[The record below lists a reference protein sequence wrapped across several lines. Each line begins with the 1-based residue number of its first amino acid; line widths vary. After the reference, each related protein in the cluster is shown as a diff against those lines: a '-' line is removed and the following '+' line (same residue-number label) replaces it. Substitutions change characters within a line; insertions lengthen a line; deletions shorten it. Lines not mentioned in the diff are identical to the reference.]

1 MIEIN
6 DKSIR
11 LKLGN
16 FELMHKKDFPL
27 FAVGYGENTY
37 EMSHGNFNI
46 SKYYKTKIPMREF
59 KVISKTS
66 ESCEILFYSQSG
78 EELKCRFRVSTDM
91 VSIEILSH
99 SKQLNRFWIYIPAS
113 ENEEI
118 YGCGEQYSYLNLR
131 SKRVP
136 LWVSEQG
143 VGRNKRDIITHFAN
157 FKDDAG
163 GDWYT
168 TYFPQPTFVSSK
180 NYYVIVHSYAYSE
193 FDFSHRDFHELEI
206 HEIPQKIDFGVGQS
220 LIDTVIRL
228 SKNIGLPNSLPDWV
242 YDGVILGLQGGRDV
256 VIPKI
261 IHALEKGLKITGLWI
276 QDWEGKRITT
286 FGRQLMW
293 NWVYDE
299 DMYPD
304 LHGMIN
310 QLKSMGIRTLGYI
323 NTFLALEGSLYKEAS
338 QKGYLVKKANGEEY
352 HVVVTTFPAALVDF
366 TNPEAREWIKNIIKS
381 NMIGIGLSGW
391 MADFGEY
398 LPTDAVLYDG
408 TPAEL
413 YHNKYPVDWAK
424 INSEAVEEAGK
435 KGEVVFFMR
444 AGNLYS
450 ARYSTLFWHGDQLVN
465 WSKDD
470 GLPSVI
476 VAALSMTMSG
486 IGLTHSDIGGY
497 TTLAKNV
504 PDIVMTKRTKELFMR
519 WAEQAVFTPVMRTH
533 EGNWPDEN
541 WQFDSDEETLEHFAR
556 MSKVHYALKPYIKH
570 VVEEYTSK
578 GNPIV
583 MPLNLRYKVDN
594 VEELKYQYLFGED
607 LLVAPVIENGQN
619 VKKVF
624 LPDDEWVHLWSGK
637 KYSGGIY
644 EIEAPIG
651 YPPVFYRLSSCWKE
665 IFEKAGDVE

>member
-1 MIEIN
+1 MIEISEN
-6 DKSIR
+6 SLR
-11 LKLGN
+11 LRIGN
-16 FELMHKKDFPL
+16 FELAHSEDFPI
-27 FAVGYGENTY
+27 FAVGRGENTY

-46 SKYYKTKIPMREF
+46 SKYYNEKIPLRKF
-59 KVISKTS
+59 KVLSKN
-66 ESCEILFYSQSG
+66 ENQCEILFFSPSG
-78 EELKCRFRVSTDM
+78 EELKSKFSLIADKLT
-91 VSIEILSH
+91 IEILSA
-99 SKQLNRFWIYIPAS
+99 SKNLNRFWIYIPTYES
-113 ENEEI
+113 EEI

-131 SKRVP
+131 GKRVP

-168 TYFPQPTFVSSK
+168 TYFPQPTFVSSR
-180 NYYVIVHSYAYSE
+180 NYYSIVHSYAYSE
-193 FDFSHRDFHELEI
+193 FDFSHEDFHELEI
-206 HEIPQKIDFGVGQS
+206 HEIPKKIEFGTGNS
-220 LIDTVIRL
+220 LIDTVVKL
-228 SKNIGLPNSLPDWV
+228 TKSIGLPNPLPDWV

-256 VIPKI
+256 VMPKI
-261 IHALEKGLKITGLWI
+261 MRALEKGLKITGLWI

-286 FGRQLMW
+286 FGKQLMW

-299 DMYPD
+299 NMYPN
-304 LHGMIN
+304 LPEMID
-310 QLKSMGIRTLGYI
+310 QLRDMGIRTLGYI
-323 NTFLALEGSLYKEAS
+323 NTFLALEGSLYQEAS
-338 QKGYLVKKANGEEY
+338 KKGYLVRKPNGEEY

-366 TNPEAREWIKNIIKS
+366 TNPEAREWIKKVIKS

-413 YHNKYPVDWAK
+413 YHNRYPVDWAK
-424 INSEAVEEAGK
+424 INAEAVEEAGK
-435 KGEVVFFMR
+435 MGEVVFFMR
-444 AGNLYS
+444 AGNLHS

-504 PDIVMTKRTKELFMR
+504 PDIVVTKRTKELFMR
-519 WAEQAVFTPVMRTH
+519 WAEQSTFTPVMRTH

-541 WQFDSDEETLEHFAR
+541 WQFDSDEETLKHFAR
-556 MSKVHYALKPYIKH
+556 MSMVHYALKPYIKQL
-570 VVEEYTSK
+570 VEKYAYEGK
-578 GNPIV
+578 PII
-583 MPLNLRYKVDN
+583 MPLNLRYRIEN
-594 VEELKYQYLFGED
+594 TEELKYQYLFGED
-607 LLVAPVIENGQN
+607 LLVAPVIESGQDT
-619 VKKVF
+619 KKVF
-624 LPDDEWVHLWSGK
+624 IPDDEWVHLWSGK
-637 KYSGGIY
+637 RYTGGTY

-651 YPPVFYRLSSCWKE
+651 YPPVFYLADSEWKDV
-665 IFEKAGDVE
+665 FEKAGDMK

>member
-6 DKSIR
+6 GKM
-11 LKLGN
+11 LKIKVKD
-16 FELMHKKDFPL
+16 FELFHTEDSPL

-46 SKYYKTKIPMREF
+46 SKYYRKKIPLEWF
-59 KVISKTS
+59 KIVSNN
-66 ESCEILFYSQSG
+66 EDSCEIIFFSGSG
-78 EELKCRFRVSTDM
+78 EELNCRFVFDTD
-91 VSIEILSH
+91 ILTIQVQGY
-99 SKQLNRFWIYIPAS
+99 SKGINRFWLYIPADD
-113 ENEEI
+113 NEEI
-118 YGCGEQYSYLNLR
+118 YGCGEQFSYLNLR
-131 SKRVP
+131 GKRVP

-168 TYFPQPTFVSSK
+168 TYFPQPTFIS
-180 NYYVIVHSYAYSE
+180 NRCYYVIVNSYAYAE
-193 FDFSHRDFHELEI
+193 FDFSLKNFHEIEI
-206 HEIPQKIDFGVGQS
+206 HHVPESIEFGVGDD
-220 LIDTVIRL
+220 LFDTTVKL
-228 SKNIGLPNSLPDWV
+228 SKKTGLPNPLPDWI
-242 YDGVILGLQGGRDV
+242 YDGVILGLQGGKDV
-256 VIPKI
+256 VLPKVEN
-261 IHALEKGLKITGLWI
+261 ALNKGLKITGLWI

-286 FGRQLMW
+286 FGKQLMW

-299 DMYPD
+299 NMYPNLPD
-304 LHGMIN
+304 MISK
-310 QLKSMGIRTLGYI
+310 LKENGIRTLGYI

-338 QKGYLVKKANGEEY
+338 EKGYLVKKANGEEY

-366 TNPEAREWIKNIIKS
+366 TNPEAREWTKGVIKS

-398 LPTDAVLYDG
+398 LPTDAFLYDG
-408 TPAEL
+408 TPAEI
-413 YHNKYPVDWAK
+413 YHNRYPVDWAK
-424 INSEAVEEAGK
+424 INSEAVCEAGMN
-435 KGEVVFFMR
+435 GEVVFFMR

-450 ARYSTLFWHGDQLVN
+450 AKYSTLFWHGDQLVN

-504 PDIVMTKRTKELFMR
+504 PDIVITKRTKELFMR
-519 WAEQAVFTPVMRTH
+519 WAEQAAFTPVMRTH

-541 WQFDSDEETLEHFAR
+541 WQFDSDDETLLHFAR
-556 MSKVHYALKPYIKH
+556 VSRVHASMKEYIKNL
-570 VVEEYTSK
+570 VERYAFEGK
-578 GNPIV
+578 PII
-583 MPLNLRYKVDN
+583 MPLNLKYKVDN
-594 VEELKYQYLFGED
+594 TEELKYQYLFGED
-607 LLVAPVIENGQN
+607 LLVAPVIESGQN
-619 VKKVF
+619 VKKVY
-624 LPDDEWVHLWSGK
+624 LPEDEWIHLWSGK
-637 KYSGGIY
+637 RYGTGYY

-651 YPPVFYRLSSCWKE
+651 YPPVFYRANSKWKDL
-665 IFEKAGDVE
+665 FEKVGDEK